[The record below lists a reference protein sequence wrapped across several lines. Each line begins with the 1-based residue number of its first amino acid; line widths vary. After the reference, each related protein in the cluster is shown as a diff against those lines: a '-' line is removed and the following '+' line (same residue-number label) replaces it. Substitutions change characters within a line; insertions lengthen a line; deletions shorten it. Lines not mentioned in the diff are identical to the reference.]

1 MRLPLAHVLS
11 GKHKEKVMNEEGY
24 SIPQAELDK
33 EENKEVPVEILK
45 KIKYAW
51 IAGIIS
57 IAVTV
62 VLTLISMSG
71 TDIPGLDAFSFIDV
85 FLMVIFTFGTYKK
98 SRTCAIL
105 MLLLFSVNRLIV
117 WFDSG
122 NTISPLALVFLWFYT
137 MGVVGT
143 FQFHRFKNK
152 QNV

>member
-1 MRLPLAHVLS
+1 MRLPLTHVLG

-24 SIPQAELDK
+24 SSPQAELHN

-71 TDIPGLDAFSFIDV
+71 TDIAGLDAFAFIDV
-85 FLMVIFTFGTYKK
+85 
-98 SRTCAIL
+98 S
-105 MLLLFSVNRLIV
+105 
-117 WFDSG
+117 
-122 NTISPLALVFLWFYT
+122 
-137 MGVVGT
+137 
-143 FQFHRFKNK
+143 
-152 QNV
+152 